1 MAKHVEKIVSKVI
14 IIAGGHLAIYLSP
27 KSLKGLQIN
36 NGENTYLSKN
46 PEFRQSLKKVL
57 GTVMHTSQPFSKMIY
72 RKNTRKA
79 A

>member
-1 MAKHVEKIVSKVI
+1 MAKHIEKIVSKVI
-14 IIAGGHLAIYLSP
+14 IIACGHLLVS
-27 KSLKGLQIN
+27 KKLKRLTN

-57 GTVMHTSQPFSKMIY
+57 GTVMHTSQPFSKIIY
-72 RKNTRKA
+72 RKNRRKA

>member
-1 MAKHVEKIVSKVI
+1 MAKHAEKIVSKVI
-14 IIAGGHLAIYLSP
+14 IIACGHLANVSP